1 MNDALTSDDPRYKE
15 MFDVQKEAHA
25 THGHVQG
32 DLTPQMN
39 ALRDKAPAMKGSLQE
54 LLHLPKHQN
63 YDVEREHYTVFSFKL
78 CNRALRENLLFSS
91 ESMKE
96 SPSVRQM
103 GDTILTM
110 IGDKHRR
117 YRSMVQPMFL
127 RPKAIN
133 WWKPNWIKEAVDTLL
148 SRMNGW
154 DSADLN
160 LELCARLPV
169 YIVTRGMGMAG
180 DNALNF
186 REHLLKSTIG
196 LRTAPREEVMASMGE
211 VTRMLMEVISAR
223 RQEPGDDVISGL
235 LACDLE
241 LPEGGTRKLTDE
253 EIFSY
258 ARLIMVAGGGTTWR
272 QLGITLSAL
281 LNDYRYWEACRDDR
295 KLIEPAINEAA
306 RWLPTDPLFTRLMTD
321 DVELNGVLIPKGA
334 RVDMC
339 LGSANR
345 DPARWDNPDVFDPL
359 RPAQNHLAFGMGP
372 HRCLGMEVAIQ
383 EMIAAINGLM
393 DRFPNM
399 RFDPGAS
406 KPEVVGA
413 LHQRGMTAVPV
424 VFQ

>member
-1 MNDALTSDDPRYKE
+1 MTDALTSNDPRYRE
-15 MFDVQKEAHA
+15 MFDVKKEAVS
-25 THGHVQG
+25 THGAFHG
-32 DLTPQMN
+32 DLTEKMN
-39 ALRDKAPAMKGSLQE
+39 DLRNQAPVMHGSLQE

-63 YDVEREHYTVFSFKL
+63 YDRERDHYTIFSFEL

-91 ESMKE
+91 ESMNE

-103 GDTILTM
+103 GDIILTM

-133 WWKPNWIKEAVDTLL
+133 WWKPNWIDEAVDNLL
-148 SRMNGW
+148 NRMSGW
-154 DSADLN
+154 DGADLN

-169 YIVTRGMGMAG
+169 YIVTRGMGLAG
-180 DNALNF
+180 ENALNF

-196 LRTAPREEVMASMGE
+196 IHSAPREEVMHSMEE
-211 VTRMLMEVISAR
+211 VKRMLREVIVAR
-223 RQEPGDDVISGL
+223 RQEPGDDVITGL
-235 LACDLE
+235 VQCDLE
-241 LPEGGTRKLTDE
+241 LPEGGSRKLTDE

-272 QLGITLSAL
+272 QLGITLVAL

-295 KLIEPAINEAA
+295 KLIEPAVNESA

-321 DVELNGVLIPKGA
+321 DVELHGVTVPKGA

-345 DPARWDNPDVFDPL
+345 DPSRWDNPDVFDPT
-359 RPAQNHLAFGMGP
+359 RPAQNHLGFGMGP

-383 EMIAAINGLM
+383 EMVTALNGLM

-399 RFDPGAS
+399 RLDSNAPAPQVLG
-406 KPEVVGA
+406 G

-424 VFQ
+424 RFQ